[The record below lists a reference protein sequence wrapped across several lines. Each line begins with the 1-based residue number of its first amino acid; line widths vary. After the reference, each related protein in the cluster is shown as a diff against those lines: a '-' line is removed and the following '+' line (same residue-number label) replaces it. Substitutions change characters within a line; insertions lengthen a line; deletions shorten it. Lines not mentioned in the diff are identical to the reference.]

1 MSRMAME
8 FFARS
13 PVLALPI
20 IALLIFASVF
30 VVIVVRAMRMPH
42 LAIESDARLPLRE
55 DTDV

>member
-20 IALLIFASVF
+20 IALLIFSAVF
-30 VVIVVRAMRMPH
+30 IAIVVRAARMPR
-42 LAIESDARLPLRE
+42 LTVESDARLPLEE
-55 DTDV
+55 DTHV